1 MFGAAHP
8 FCPEIDVSASRRRLL
23 HRGISPQELSMDDKE
38 ETVGYGKPPKKHRFK
53 KGQSGNP
60 AGRPPK
66 PKLANDLR
74 SMLDRIGNEEVDIN
88 GRSFTLQEVEL
99 MALQRKAAK
108 GDVAASRHLA
118 KLRADAGVGK
128 PETLSGVLVVP
139 GKMPLEQW
147 SAAAAIQQSKYRVKN
162 VDDELG

>member
-1 MFGAAHP
+1 
-8 FCPEIDVSASRRRLL
+8 
-23 HRGISPQELSMDDKE
+23 MDDKE
-38 ETVGYGKPPKKHRFK
+38 ETVGYGKPPEKHRFK